1 MEQGNNI
8 IYESFDHSISLNE
21 KKDSKEG
28 FSIVPVNN
36 AQNDLLLR
44 VEQDQ
49 NTDYMH
55 SSDTI
60 ILRNI
65 HKTYLIGIEGVPA
78 LRGVSLK
85 IAKGEFLVIFGTS
98 GGGKT
103 TMLNILGTIDTPS
116 RGDVKIFNQLITSR
130 TSDKE
135 LSKIRLDKVAFVF
148 QSFNLFPNL
157 NVIENV
163 EMPMKIKG
171 ELSAHERRQRAIE
184 LLTKVGLANRL
195 NHFPNQL
202 SGGEQQRVTIARALA
217 NKPEILLLDEPTG
230 DLDTKNADI
239 VMKILM
245 ELNLKDGITM
255 IMVTHD
261 VALKNYAHRFVR
273 VVDGKIN
280 SEHIVSTED
289 REDCVKRL
297 YERIESKRGLREG
310 AEGKSDGNKASRTTY
325 TKVGDYA
332 IKEFF
337 SQKEQNIIKN

>member
-1 MEQGNNI
+1 M
-8 IYESFDHSISLNE
+8 
-21 KKDSKEG
+21 
-28 FSIVPVNN
+28 
-36 AQNDLLLR
+36 
-44 VEQDQ
+44 
-49 NTDYMH
+49 
-55 SSDTI
+55 
-60 ILRNI
+60 
-65 HKTYLIGIEGVPA
+65 
-78 LRGVSLK
+78 K

-325 TKVGDYA
+325 RKVGDYA
-332 IKEFF
+332 IKKFF

>member
-239 VMKILM
+239 VMEILM
-245 ELNLKDGITM
+245 ANK
-255 IMVTHD
+255 
-261 VALKNYAHRFVR
+261 
-273 VVDGKIN
+273 
-280 SEHIVSTED
+280 
-289 REDCVKRL
+289 L
-297 YERIESKRGLREG
+297 YPH
-310 AEGKSDGNKASRTTY
+310 
-325 TKVGDYA
+325 
-332 IKEFF
+332 
-337 SQKEQNIIKN
+337 

>member
-1 MEQGNNI
+1 MEQPNI
-8 IYESFDHSISLNE
+8 IGYQSFDSSEE
-21 KKDSKEG
+21 KKEKTEKFD
-28 FSIVPVNN
+28 FIPVNS
-36 AQNDLLLR
+36 QHDLLLR

-49 NTDYMH
+49 NTDYNK

-78 LRGVSLK
+78 LRGISLK

-103 TMLNILGTIDTPS
+103 TMLNIIGTIDTPS
-116 RGDVKIFNQLITSR
+116 RGDVKIFNQIINSKT
-130 TSDKE
+130 TDKE
-135 LSKIRLDKVAFVF
+135 LSKIRLEKVAFVF

-157 NVIENV
+157 TVIENV

-171 ELSAHERRQRAIE
+171 KLSASQRRERAIE
-184 LLTKVGLANRL
+184 LITKVGLENRF

-245 ELNLKDGITM
+245 ELNLKEGITM

-280 SEHIVSTED
+280 SEHLVSVKD
-289 REDCVKRL
+289 REECVKKL
-297 YERIESKRGLREG
+297 YDRIDSKRGLREG
-310 AEGKSDGNKASRTTY
+310 AEGKNKENQGNRTTY
-325 TKVGDYA
+325 RKVDDYQ
-332 IKEFF
+332 IKKF
-337 SQKEQNIIKN
+337 QRKKNEVVLEN